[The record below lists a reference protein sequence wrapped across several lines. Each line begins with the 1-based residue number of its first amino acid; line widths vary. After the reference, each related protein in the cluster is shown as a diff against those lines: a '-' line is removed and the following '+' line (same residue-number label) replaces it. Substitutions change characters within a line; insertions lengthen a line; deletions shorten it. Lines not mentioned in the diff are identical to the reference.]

1 MNLVLHQL
9 RGEQRL
15 YWRSHELAFF
25 TFLFPVIIFVLL
37 GSVYGNDRIKDEGVK
52 GSAYLLAGILGYG
65 VASTAFAGLA
75 IVLVIRR
82 ESGILKRL
90 RGTPL
95 PAHSYV
101 AAFLA
106 STIIVFAIEAATL
119 ILLAR
124 VLFGVPFPE
133 RWLSTVLSLLLGAL
147 AFAAMGVAL
156 ATLIRS
162 AEGSSAVVNA
172 IYLPMAFL
180 AGSFWSPHAY
190 PRFLEVVAKLLPLTY
205 FIRLMK
211 DVLLHG
217 DQIWTD
223 WINIAVIAAWGL
235 AGLLVAVRRF
245 RWEPQQG

>member
-1 MNLVLHQL
+1 MNVVLHQL
-9 RGEQRL
+9 RAEQRL

-25 TFLFPVIIFVLL
+25 TFLFPVVIFILL
-37 GSVYGNDRIKDEGVK
+37 GSVYGNDVIKSEGVK
-52 GSAYLLAGILGYG
+52 GSSYLLAGILGYG

-82 ESGILKRL
+82 ENGILKRL

-95 PAHSYV
+95 PARSYV

-119 ILLAR
+119 IVLAK
-124 VLFGVPFPE
+124 VLFDVPFPE
-133 RWLSTVLSLLLGAL
+133 RWLSVVLSLLLGAL

-156 ATLIRS
+156 TTFIRS

-172 IYLPMAFL
+172 IYLPVAFL

-190 PRFLEVVAKLLPLTY
+190 PHFLEVIAELLPLTY

-217 DQIWTD
+217 EQIWTD
-223 WINIAVIAAWGL
+223 WADVAVIAAWGI
-235 AGLLVAVRRF
+235 AGLLVAVHRF
-245 RWEPQQG
+245 RWEPREG